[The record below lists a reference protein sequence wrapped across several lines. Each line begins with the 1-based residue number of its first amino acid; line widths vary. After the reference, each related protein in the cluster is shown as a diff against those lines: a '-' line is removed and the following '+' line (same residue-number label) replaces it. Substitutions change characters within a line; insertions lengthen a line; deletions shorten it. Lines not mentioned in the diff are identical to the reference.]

1 MRSSPG
7 SSRRLLP
14 DESSSVSLSVVIP
27 VYNESEN
34 ILTTL
39 QELDRHVPEAT
50 DVYVIYDFDE
60 DTTLTVLPRFQGQ
73 RLRLKPTKNTYGRG
87 ALNAIKFGMDT
98 ARSEAVLVMMADLSD
113 DLANLKP
120 MLTQIHSGASDLVC
134 GSRYMPGGRHIG
146 GPVLKK
152 TLSRVA
158 GVSLF
163 LLAGIPTHDVTNS
176 FKLYSRR
183 VLDAIKV
190 ESIGGFEIGME
201 IVVKA
206 WIMGFKVTELPTTW
220 RDRAAGESRFQLW
233 NWIPKYLRWY
243 FTAMRYGLKR
253 RLGIGPCG

>member
-7 SSRRLLP
+7 SSRRSRP
-14 DESSSVSLSVVIP
+14 DGSSHVSLAVVIP

-34 ILTTL
+34 ILSTL
-39 QELDRHVPEAT
+39 QELDRNVPEPT

-60 DTTLTVLPRFQGQ
+60 DTTLTVLPRFEGH
-73 RLRLKPTKNTYGRG
+73 RLRLLPTKNTYGRG
-87 ALNAIKFGMDT
+87 ALNAIKFGMDA

-113 DLANLKP
+113 DLANLAP
-120 MLTQIHSGASDLVC
+120 MMEQIRAGSDLVC

-146 GPVLKK
+146 GPLLKK
-152 TLSRVA
+152 TLSRIA
-158 GVSLF
+158 GVSLY

-176 FKLYSRR
+176 FKLYTRR

-190 ESIGGFEIGME
+190 ESVGGFEIGME

-206 WIMGFKVTELPTTW
+206 WMMGFKVTEVPTTW

-233 NWIPKYLRWY
+233 AWIPKYLRWY

>member
-1 MRSSPG
+1 
-7 SSRRLLP
+7 
-14 DESSSVSLSVVIP
+14 VSLLSVVIP

-39 QELDRHVPEAT
+39 QELDRHVPEPT

-60 DTTLTVLPRFQGQ
+60 DTTLTVLPRFEGQ
-73 RLRLKPTKNTYGRG
+73 RLRLIPSKNTYGRG
-87 ALNAIKFGMDT
+87 ALNAIKFGLDT

-113 DLANLKP
+113 DLVALRP
-120 MLTQIHSGASDLVC
+120 MLDLIKSGSDLVC
-134 GSRYMPGGRHIG
+134 GSRYMRGGHHIG
-146 GPVLKK
+146 GPLLKK

-158 GVSLF
+158 GVSLH

-176 FKLYSRR
+176 FKLYTRR

-206 WIMGFKVTELPTTW
+206 WMMGFRVSEVPSTW
-220 RDRAAGESRFQLW
+220 RDRTAGESRFQLRA
-233 NWIPKYLRWY
+233 WIPKYLHWY